1 MVPLSRWYV
10 KICIV
15 ESKTPFLI
23 SNNVFRTLGA
33 QIDTASDHV
42 HFSKLDLR
50 MPLSLS
56 EKKLYLLDF
65 CELIRMGNHIE
76 HISQKEH
83 GEYPIM
89 ISDTKV
95 GTFDGCRS
103 SENSHDQ
110 VDSSSA
116 RPNLEQCNS
125 QFSGSDSE
133 VTVRSNVRDAIDS
146 QHGHLQPRRSAPS
159 SDQSKETG
167 RVPEDVVR
175 PARPDAGVVRRIQVN
190 QTFQEVVETDPKYVQ
205 WFIRKYGDSQKASHQ
220 PFLYFVN
227 LYVERLELM
236 QEKSPKGTHE
246 LPTMCLK
253 AKSKTKK
260 PIDLESEEGW
270 SEPES
275 GKPWSVVQ
283 EENSIIQVEL
293 ITQKERIS
301 NMESS
306 LSQIAQQLQN
316 LTQLTM
322 QNLQGQPC

>member
-1 MVPLSRWYV
+1 MSYDQLAQMRVSFG
-10 KICIV
+10 
-15 ESKTPFLI
+15 ESK
-23 SNNVFRTLGA
+23 
-33 QIDTASDHV
+33 
-42 HFSKLDLR
+42 
-50 MPLSLS
+50 
-56 EKKLYLLDF
+56 
-65 CELIRMGNHIE
+65 
-76 HISQKEH
+76 
-83 GEYPIM
+83 
-89 ISDTKV
+89 
-95 GTFDGCRS
+95 
-103 SENSHDQ
+103 
-110 VDSSSA
+110 
-116 RPNLEQCNS
+116 
-125 QFSGSDSE
+125 
-133 VTVRSNVRDAIDS
+133 
-146 QHGHLQPRRSAPS
+146 
-159 SDQSKETG
+159 
-167 RVPEDVVR
+167 
-175 PARPDAGVVRRIQVN
+175 VN